1 MNKDESITL
10 GAVEAKQLL
19 NEYFNMADDVR
30 CLALAREVEVLKW
43 ARTDPGRLEKW
54 KAGFERNDDRIV
66 SRLSEFDKV
75 LRRALQQGTE
85 PGAAPNGGPAEL
97 SGSSGVS
104 GGPPPVS

>member
-10 GAVEAKQLL
+10 GAVEAEQLFS
-19 NEYFNMADDVR
+19 EYMDMVDYVR
-30 CLALAREVEVLKW
+30 ALAVEREVEVLKW

-66 SRLSEFDKV
+66 SKLSEFAKV

-85 PGAAPNGGPAEL
+85 PSAAPNGGPAEL
-97 SGSSGVS
+97 SSSSGVS
-104 GGPPPVS
+104 GGPPSVS

>member
-10 GAVEAKQLL
+10 GAVEAEQLFS
-19 NEYFNMADDVR
+19 EYVDMVDYVR
-30 CLALAREVEVLKW
+30 ALAVAREEEVLKW

-66 SRLSEFDKV
+66 SKLSEFAKV
-75 LRRALQQGTE
+75 LRRALQQGT
-85 PGAAPNGGPAEL
+85 GAAPNGGPAEL

-104 GGPPPVS
+104 GGPPSVS